1 MNANDIIA
9 EKSAIVVAGMLYD
22 VKRALLSDKAN
33 ANVQGAL
40 NPELMQEIQKRSINT
55 IDVILQ
61 GVESE
66 IVSDLGQANLRMAKA
81 LIEMRE

>member
-40 NPELMQEIQKRSINT
+40 SPELMQEIQKRSINT
-55 IDVILQ
+55 TDVILQ

-66 IVSDLGQANLRMAKA
+66 IVSDLGQTNLRMAKA